1 MLTSSCLA
9 QILPMNTNQTLQM
22 VLSQSFFTNL
32 TYDFIAPLL
41 NDITKLKF
49 PSLVNQTLGLDN
61 LDVHFNVSNIH
72 FTEFSID
79 PYTPIIRLQE
89 NKAAFEITNLTMRIE
104 SDYEFISDPPLLAD
118 IGTTFINIERTSLFV
133 EFETYLT
140 ETKQL

>member
-41 NDITKLKF
+41 NDITKLKL

-89 NKAAFEITNLTMRIE
+89 NKAAFEISNLDIDLVF
-104 SDYEFISDPPLLAD
+104 DYEFVTKPPILGD
-118 IGTTFINIERTSLFV
+118 IGEMQIEVRGVNLVTTFAS
-133 EFETYLT
+133 YLT
-140 ETKQL
+140 DQK